1 MLLKIA
7 QLKKGSRRVDV
18 EGTIKTIQPVKTL
31 ELPEPLQPARY
42 TTATL
47 EDETG
52 AITLTLWNYD
62 IEKASEGARVK
73 IENGYVTAY
82 KGQLQLNI
90 GLYGRITTIHKP
102 AHPQRPIPATI
113 TAEH

>member
-1 MLLKIA
+1 MLVKIA

-18 EGTIKTIQPVKTL
+18 EGTITQLQPVKTL
-31 ELPEPLQPARY
+31 ELPKPLQPARY

-47 EDETG
+47 KDETG
-52 AITLTLWNYD
+52 QITLTLWNYD
-62 IEKASEGARVK
+62 IEKAQEGARVR

-90 GLYGRITTIHKP
+90 GLYGRITRLT
-102 AHPQRPIPATI
+102 
-113 TAEH
+113 